1 MARLRI
7 AAAAATIAG
16 FFAAFVAGAGL
27 MAVRWGEDPAPNA
40 RGVADDELTL
50 WQQES
55 TPRRKSER
63 RPRSRSY

>member
-27 MAVRWGEDPAPNA
+27 MAVRWGEDPYRATVPE
-40 RGVADDELTL
+40 GMYL
-50 WQQES
+50 
-55 TPRRKSER
+55 
-63 RPRSRSY
+63 